1 MVTLLIFSIVI
12 LHYVQVRLALFDY
25 RMFTYII
32 ALLDKED
39 LSGIFTPI
47 VFWPLLRNPLSVLT
61 ESELGDDRGFID
73 VGWLLFD
80 PRLLSVHSV
89 SFPASLVGVPS
100 LLLLLGVNHVH
111 SLHERRQ
118 TVLLP
123 ELFPHGV
130 LGAVEVPIVD
140 SFRLDMILW
149 VLFTLNPVELS
160 TLLNHEVLH
169 NVDLLAPFTGR
180 VKRL

>member
-1 MVTLLIFSIVI
+1 
-12 LHYVQVRLALFDY
+12 
-25 RMFTYII
+25 MFTYII
-32 ALLDKED
+32 AFLDKED
-39 LSGIFTPI
+39 LSGIFTAI
-47 VFWPLLRNPLSVLT
+47 VFWALLRNLMSVLT
-61 ESELGDDRGFID
+61 ESELGDDRGFIH

-149 VLFTLNPVELS
+149 VLFALNPVELS
-160 TLLNHEVLH
+160 TLLYHEVLH
-169 NVDLLAPFTGR
+169 DIDLLAPFAGR
-180 VKRL
+180 FKRL